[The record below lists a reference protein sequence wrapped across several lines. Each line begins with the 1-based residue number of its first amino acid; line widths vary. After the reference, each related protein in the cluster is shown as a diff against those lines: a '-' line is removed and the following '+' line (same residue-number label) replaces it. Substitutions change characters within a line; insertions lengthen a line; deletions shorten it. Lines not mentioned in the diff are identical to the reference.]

1 MWVRAYMV
9 QRGELEGYRYACER
23 MERLVAD
30 LAIDCF
36 VKGPIV

>member
-9 QRGELEGYRYACER
+9 QRVLEGYRYACER
-23 MERLVAD
+23 MERLVTG

>member
-9 QRGELEGYRYACER
+9 QRELEGYPYAYER

-36 VKGPIV
+36 IKGPIV

>member
-1 MWVRAYMV
+1 MWVCAFMV
-9 QRGELEGYRYACER
+9 QRELEGYRYACER
-23 MERLVAD
+23 MVRLVAD

>member
-1 MWVRAYMV
+1 MWVPAYMV
-9 QRGELEGYRYACER
+9 QRELEGYRYAYKRIEW
-23 MERLVAD
+23 LVTD

>member
-1 MWVRAYMV
+1 MSVRAYMV
-9 QRGELEGYRYACER
+9 QRELEGYRYACER

-30 LAIDCF
+30 LDIDCF

>member
-1 MWVRAYMV
+1 MWVRVYMV
-9 QRGELEGYRYACER
+9 QQELEGYRYACER
-23 MERLVAD
+23 MERLVTD